1 MPRSKHIEEITNDTD
16 AFCRR
21 LRLAE
26 FFLDTDNDDE
36 SIVSNK
42 SDFMPPKGR
51 NQYLDKFIDT
61 VKTFPIEQLS
71 GKNTFKNNIN
81 KLEWDA
87 IENLKNDE
95 RIII

>member
-1 MPRSKHIEEITNDTD
+1 M
-16 AFCRR
+16 
-21 LRLAE
+21 AE

-71 GKNTFKNNIN
+71 GKNTFRNNIN

-95 RIII
+95 SIIIKEADKGALWS